1 MARVEHQVKVTF
13 PNLVMITWSNLDQY
27 LGLLENVRVKK
38 AGYSYRT
45 PYSKWVRRFS
55 PLLEQ
60 PPAGEGQDA
69 ARQIVNYLIGKVFIS
84 NYYLRIINSK

>member
-1 MARVEHQVKVTF
+1 M
-13 PNLVMITWSNLDQY
+13 
-27 LGLLENVRVKK
+27 RVKK

-69 ARQIVNYLIGKVFIS
+69 ARQIVNYLVGKVSPLTMKSILSQRNFTARNFIGQNLL
-84 NYYLRIINSK
+84 NYYNPIFLIWHASTN